1 MLEWLL
7 GFVWLIP
14 ALPLA
19 STALLAM
26 FRLPRRAVAF
36 LGAGSVGLSAAVCLA
51 IGVQFALN
59 PPVAGLSLPLW
70 GWLGVEGLAVP
81 ATLYLDGLSLVMAV
95 VISLV
100 GFLIHLYSTSYMAE
114 EEGYRRFFAL
124 MNLFVASMLLLV
136 LADSLLL
143 FFLGWEGVGLCSY
156 LLIGFWYRQE
166 QARSAALKAFVV
178 TRVGDTGLFLGLL
191 LLATSLGTL
200 GLQQITRQV
209 PLAWAVGSTPAVAA
223 AALLLA
229 GAVGKSAQLPLQTWL
244 PDAMAGPTPV
254 SALIHAAT
262 MVTAG
267 VYLIARAWA
276 VFSLAPQVLL
286 AVAVIGAAT
295 ILLAGTSA
303 LAQRDLKR
311 ALAYSTMS
319 QIGYMFLALGVRA
332 WQPAIFHFATHAF
345 FKALLFL
352 AAGVVIHAMGGEQ
365 DMLRMGGL
373 RRRLPVSFWTFLVAC
388 LSMAALPPLTAGFFS
403 KDWILYAVYES
414 PRIGFWLWLA
424 AVVGVLLTSAYTFRM
439 LFLVFLGP
447 PRFERGRAEAGH
459 PKPHGEGG
467 AAILI
472 PLLVL
477 AVPAA
482 LLGYVET
489 PKFLGDIRLFSGLL
503 GTALPGPP
511 AERVPVELL
520 LLIPSDLAGL
530 AGLGLAWLVW
540 RRLGR
545 TSGALVSGV
554 RGYWQAG
561 WGFDALYDFLLVRPF
576 LRLGRWARGDV
587 VDRFYDLV
595 AAAGRLL
602 HRLLS
607 RWQGGLLRRYVLAL
621 ALGAA
626 VLLALVVML
635 CTWSR

>member
-19 STALLAM
+19 SAALLAM
-26 FRLPRRAVAF
+26 FRLPRRAVAVV
-36 LGAGSVGLSAAVCLA
+36 GAASVGLSAAVSLA
-51 IGVQFALN
+51 VAARFALS
-59 PPVAGLSLPLW
+59 PPAGGGLSLSLW
-70 GWLGVEGLAVP
+70 GWLAAEDLAVP

-143 FFLGWEGVGLCSY
+143 LFLGWEGVGLCSY

-166 QARSAALKAFVV
+166 QARSAALKAFLV
-178 TRVGDTGLFLGLL
+178 TRVGDTGMFVGLL
-191 LLATSLGTL
+191 LLATGLGTL
-200 GLQQITRQV
+200 GLQQITRQA
-209 PLAWAVGSTPAVAA
+209 PLVWAAGSAPAVAA

-229 GAVGKSAQLPLQTWL
+229 GAAGKSAQLPLQTWL

-267 VYLIARAWA
+267 VYLIARTWA
-276 VFSLAPQVLL
+276 VFTLAPQVLM
-286 AVAVIGAAT
+286 AMSVIGAAT

-303 LAQRDLKR
+303 LVQRDLKR

-319 QIGYMFLALGVRA
+319 QIGYMFLALGVQA

-352 AAGVVIHAMGGEQ
+352 SAGVVIHALGGEQ
-365 DMLRMGGL
+365 DMLKMGGL
-373 RRRLPVSFWTFLVAC
+373 WRRLPVTFWTFLVAC

-414 PRIGFWLWLA
+414 PRLGLGLWLA
-424 AVVGVLLTSAYTFRM
+424 AIVGVMLTSAYTFRM

-447 PRFERGRAEAGH
+447 PRFERPAGTRAHGAEPQGS
-459 PKPHGEGG
+459 HGEGG
-467 AAILI
+467 PAILI

-489 PKFLGDIRLFSGLL
+489 PKFLGDIRLFSGFL
-503 GTALPGPP
+503 GTALPGPLP
-511 AERVPVELL
+511 GRVPVELF

-530 AGLGLAWLVW
+530 AGLGLAYLAW

-545 TSGALVSGV
+545 SSGALVSGV
-554 RGYWQAG
+554 RGFWQAG
-561 WGFDALYDFLLVRPF
+561 WGFDTLYDVLLVRPF

-595 AAAGRLL
+595 AAVNRLL
-602 HRLLS
+602 HRALS

-635 CTWSR
+635 

>member
-1 MLEWLL
+1 MLGW
-7 GFVWLIP
+7 FWLIP

-19 STALLAM
+19 SAALLAL
-26 FRLPRRAVAF
+26 FRLPRRAVAL

-51 IGVQFALN
+51 IGVQFVLA
-59 PPVAGLSLPLW
+59 PPPTGGLGLSLW
-70 GWLGVEGLAVP
+70 GWLAAEGLAVP
-81 ATLYLDGLSLVMAV
+81 ATLYLDGLAMAMAV

-100 GFLIHLYSTSYMAE
+100 GFLIHLYSTSYMAGE
-114 EEGYRRFFAL
+114 QDYRRFFAL

-143 FFLGWEGVGLCSY
+143 LFLGWEGVGLCSY
-156 LLIGFWYRQE
+156 LLIGFWYRQGE
-166 QARSAALKAFVV
+166 ARGAALKAFLV

-209 PLAWAVGSTPAVAA
+209 PLSWAVGSAPAVAT

-276 VFSLAPQVLL
+276 VFSLAPQVLF

-295 ILLAGTSA
+295 ILLAGSSA

-319 QIGYMFLALGVRA
+319 QIGYMFLALGVQA

-352 AAGVVIHAMGGEQ
+352 AAGVVIHELGGEQ

-373 RRRLPVSFWTFLVAC
+373 WRRLPVTFWTFLVAC

-403 KDWILYAVYES
+403 KDWILNAVYES
-414 PRIGFWLWLA
+414 PRGGFWLWLA
-424 AVVGVLLTSAYTFRM
+424 AVVGVMLTSAYTFRM
-439 LFLVFLGP
+439 LFLVFLGS
-447 PRFERGRAEAGH
+447 PRAQTAHGEGLHGRAR
-459 PKPHGEGG
+459 GEGG

-489 PKFLGDIRLFSGLL
+489 PKFLGDIRLFAGFL

-511 AERVPVELL
+511 AERVSTELL
-520 LLIPSDLAGL
+520 LLIPSDVAGL
-530 AGLGLAWLVW
+530 AGLGLAYLAW

-545 TSGALVSGV
+545 APVALAARV
-554 RGYWQAG
+554 RGFWQSG
-561 WGFDALYDFLLVRPF
+561 WGFDALYNVLLVRPF
-576 LRLGRWARGDV
+576 LRLGQWARGDV

-595 AAAGRLL
+595 AAGNRQL

-607 RWQGGLLRRYVLAL
+607 LWQGGLLRRYVLAL

-635 CTWSR
+635 

>member
-1 MLEWLL
+1 MLGWLL

-19 STALLAM
+19 SAALLAM

-51 IGVQFALN
+51 VGVQFALS
-59 PPVAGLSLPLW
+59 PPPGGLSLPLW
-70 GWLGVEGLAVP
+70 GWLAAGGLAVP

-303 LAQRDLKR
+303 LVQRDLKR

-319 QIGYMFLALGVRA
+319 QIGYMFLALGVQA

-352 AAGVVIHAMGGEQ
+352 AAGVVIHTMDGEQ

-373 RRRLPVSFWTFLVAC
+373 WRRLPVSFWTFLVAC

-414 PRIGFWLWLA
+414 PRGGFWLWLA

-439 LFLVFLGP
+439 LFLVFLGS
-447 PRFERGRAEAGH
+447 PRAQGSHGGAGR
-459 PKPHGEGG
+459 PKAHGEGG

-489 PKFLGDIRLFSGLL
+489 PKFLGDIRLFRDFL

-511 AERVPVELL
+511 VERLPVELL

-530 AGLGLAWLVW
+530 AGLGLAWLAW

-545 TSGALVSGV
+545 TSGALASAV

-595 AAAGRLL
+595 AAASRLL

-607 RWQGGLLRRYVLAL
+607 RWQGGLVRRYVLAL

-635 CTWSR
+635 

>member
-1 MLEWLL
+1 MLGW
-7 GFVWLIP
+7 FWLIP

-19 STALLAM
+19 SAALLSV
-26 FRLPRRAVAF
+26 FRLPRRPTAL
-36 LGAGSVGLSAAVCLA
+36 LGAGCVGLAMAVCLA
-51 IGVQFALN
+51 IGAQFALH
-59 PPVAGLSLPLW
+59 PPAAGGVGLTLW
-70 GWLGVEGLAVP
+70 GWFRVEGLAAP
-81 ATLYLDGLSLVMAV
+81 ATLYLDALSLVMAA
-95 VISLV
+95 VITVV
-100 GFLIHLYSTSYMAE
+100 GFLIHLYSTSYMAA

-136 LADSLLL
+136 LSDNLLL
-143 FFLGWEGVGLCSY
+143 LFLGWEGVGLCSY

-166 QARSAALKAFVV
+166 RASRAALKAFLV
-178 TRVGDTGLFLGLL
+178 TRIGDTGLFVGLL
-191 LLATSLGTL
+191 LLAVGLGTL
-200 GLQQITRQV
+200 GLQQISRQAPV
-209 PLAWAVGSTPAVAA
+209 SWAVGSAPAVAA

-267 VYLIARAWA
+267 VYLIARTWA
-276 VFSLAPQVLL
+276 VFALAPQVCF

-319 QIGYMFLALGVRA
+319 QIGYMFLALGVQA

-352 AAGVVIHAMGGEQ
+352 SAGVVIHALDGEQ

-373 RRRLPVSFWTFLVAC
+373 WRRLPVSFWTFLVAC

-414 PRIGFWLWLA
+414 PRAGIWLWGA
-424 AVVGVLLTSAYTFRM
+424 AVVGVMLTSAYTFRM

-447 PRFERGRAEAGH
+447 PQKAAARGGAHR
-459 PKPHGEGG
+459 EGG

-489 PKFLGDIRLFSGLL
+489 PKFLGEIRLFSGLL

-511 AERVPVELL
+511 AQHISTEFL
-520 LLIPSDLAGL
+520 LLIPSDVAGL
-530 AGLGLAWLVW
+530 AGLGLAWLAW
-540 RRLGR
+540 RRR
-545 TSGALVSGV
+545 ARVPGALVSGV
-554 RGYWQAG
+554 RGFWQAG
-561 WGFDALYDFLLVRPF
+561 WGFDALYRVLLVRPF
-576 LRLGRWARGDV
+576 LRLVDWAREDV
-587 VDRFYDLV
+587 VDRLYDLV
-595 AAAGRLL
+595 AGFTRLL
-602 HRLLS
+602 HRLFSL
-607 RWQGGLLRRYVLAL
+607 WQGGLLRRYLLAL

-626 VLLALVVML
+626 VLLAVMAVL
-635 CTWSR
+635 

>member
-1 MLEWLL
+1 MLGW
-7 GFVWLIP
+7 FWLIP

-19 STALLAM
+19 SAALLAM
-26 FRLPRRAVAF
+26 FRLPRRAVAL
-36 LGAGSVGLSAAVCLA
+36 LGAGSVGLAAAVCLA
-51 IGVQFALN
+51 VGAQFALS
-59 PPVAGLSLPLW
+59 PPVGGLSLSLW
-70 GWLGVEGLAVP
+70 GWLAAGDLVVP
-81 ATLYLDGLSLVMAV
+81 ATLYLDGLSLVMAA

-100 GFLIHLYSTSYMAE
+100 GFLIHLYSTSYMAG

-156 LLIGFWYRQE
+156 LLIGFWYHQGE
-166 QARSAALKAFVV
+166 ARAAALKAFLV

-200 GLQQITRQV
+200 GLQQITRAV

-295 ILLAGTSA
+295 ILLAGSSA

-319 QIGYMFLALGVRA
+319 QIGYMFLALGVQA

-352 AAGVVIHAMGGEQ
+352 AAGVVIHELGGEQ

-414 PRIGFWLWLA
+414 PRAGFWLWLVS
-424 AVVGVLLTSAYTFRM
+424 VVGVMLTSAYTFRM
-439 LFLVFLGP
+439 LFLVFLGT
-447 PRFERGRAEAGH
+447 PRSQRPAGTR
-459 PKPHGEGG
+459 PHGAEPQGARREGG

-511 AERVPVELL
+511 AERLATELF
-520 LLIPSDLAGL
+520 LLIPSDVAGL
-530 AGLGLAWLVW
+530 AGLGLAYLAW

-545 TSGALVSGV
+545 TPGV
-554 RGYWQAG
+554 LASAMRGFWQAG
-561 WGFDALYDFLLVRPF
+561 WGFDALYDVLLVRPF

-595 AAAGRLL
+595 AAGSRLL

-607 RWQGGLLRRYVLAL
+607 RWQGGLVRRYVLAL

-635 CTWSR
+635 